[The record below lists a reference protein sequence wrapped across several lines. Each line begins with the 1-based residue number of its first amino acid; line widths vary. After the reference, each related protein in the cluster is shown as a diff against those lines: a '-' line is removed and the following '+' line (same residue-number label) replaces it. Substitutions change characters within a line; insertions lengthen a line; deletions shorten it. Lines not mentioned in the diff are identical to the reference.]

1 MATKNITPALND
13 DTGMTINIKWLIQ
26 IVVVVAMAT
35 WGYASISKRID
46 VNEEETR
53 NLRSNQNTYI
63 FPDIRE
69 LEKNVISLQ
78 KKEAILENEIKHLK
92 NNK

>member
-1 MATKNITPALND
+1 MATNNITPALND

-78 KKEAILENEIKHLK
+78 KKVAILENE
-92 NNK
+92 N

>member
-1 MATKNITPALND
+1 MATNNITPALND

-78 KKEAILENEIKHLK
+78 KKVAILENEIKHLK